1 MWAAHAV
8 PLLTLPSGLWRAAM
22 AVGTP
27 VGYTDSVLR
36 EDFGIPGPGVAYV
49 LGLAVAT
56 ECLAL
61 LTLGLVRPWGERLP
75 YWLPYCG
82 GRAIRP
88 MAVVFPAALGAAA
101 LTGLTVL
108 FTGQLLA
115 GVEDDGRLGD
125 TAGTVLEL
133 CYLPLFL
140 WGPLLG
146 AVTVSYCL
154 RRRRTTNPAHGRSR

>member
-1 MWAAHAV
+1 
-8 PLLTLPSGLWRAAM
+8 M
-22 AVGTP
+22 AV
-27 VGYTDSVLR
+27 
-36 EDFGIPGPGVAYV
+36 GIPGPGVAYV

-101 LTGLTVL
+101 LTAGPHSCPTTTRKARFPDSLT
-108 FTGQLLA
+108 
-115 GVEDDGRLGD
+115 D
-125 TAGTVLEL
+125 
-133 CYLPLFL
+133 
-140 WGPLLG
+140 
-146 AVTVSYCL
+146 L
-154 RRRRTTNPAHGRSR
+154 RRNNSRPATPFSGSRAQ